1 LLKKANTFRKC
12 NLEHRGTNMKF
23 HIGLTIDKDL
33 LRRIEELRGM
43 TKRST
48 FMEHLL
54 NLGLKAYLEQQK
66 QKKAEP

>member
-1 LLKKANTFRKC
+1 
-12 NLEHRGTNMKF
+12 MKF